1 MSSSQSVPAHAAV
14 RVDFDS
20 IPTRR
25 SAVVDASGAMTT
37 MKLWRALRLR
47 ASSSAVTSSSTSS
60 STLAV
65 VENLARGGARAM
77 RTTTTTTT
85 RGGARAMDGLV
96 PFATRGARTSA
107 GAFAESG
114 DASTSTST
122 PGEPGASP
130 LRRSPAP
137 ASAMRGAFIPGALTD
152 GGLSERASAV
162 LRGAKGSPKK
172 FGAFL
177 RVVRG
182 LRAEDALIQCNLSP
196 KRVAKTIGRVIQSA
210 IGNAVNNQGLDRDR
224 LVVAEATCGKGQYL
238 RRVSIHGRGR
248 AGTMHRPR
256 SHVRVTLEETDEEP
270 RRRVRVHDD
279 EMPWERRRRLGRAK
293 QAIAEAAGIA

>member
-1 MSSSQSVPAHAAV
+1 MSISAPFVVARDATPHRTAPRVSSPL
-14 RVDFDS
+14 VDM
-20 IPTRR
+20 
-25 SAVVDASGAMTT
+25 SGAAS
-37 MKLWRALRLR
+37 KLWRAVGGR
-47 ASSSAVTSSSTSS
+47 ARSSALASTSFARA
-60 STLAV
+60 AV
-65 VENLARGGARAM
+65 VENLAAGKGAWSTPVTRSTTATTVARAW
-77 RTTTTTTT
+77 
-85 RGGARAMDGLV
+85 GLDGSV
-96 PFATRGARTSA
+96 PFATRGARASA

-114 DASTSTST
+114 NDGASTPTR
-122 PGEPGASP
+122 GDAPGASP
-130 LRRSPAP
+130 LRRAPAP

-196 KRVAKTIGRVIQSA
+196 KRVAKTIGKVIQSA

-224 LVVAEATCGKGQYL
+224 LIVAEATCGKGQYL

-256 SHVRVTLEETDEEP
+256 SHVRVTLEESDEEP
-270 RRRVRVHDD
+270 KRRVHVHDD

-293 QAIAEAAGIA
+293 QAIAEAAGIV

>member
-1 MSSSQSVPAHAAV
+1 M
-14 RVDFDS
+14 
-20 IPTRR
+20 
-25 SAVVDASGAMTT
+25 
-37 MKLWRALRLR
+37 RA
-47 ASSSAVTSSSTSS
+47 
-60 STLAV
+60 
-65 VENLARGGARAM
+65 
-77 RTTTTTTT
+77 TTTTMTT
-85 RGGARAMDGLV
+85 RGGAKGMDGST
-96 PFATRGARTSA
+96 PFATRGARASA

-114 DASTSTST
+114 DASTST
-122 PGEPGASP
+122 PREPGASP

>member
-1 MSSSQSVPAHAAV
+1 MSTSASFVVARDATPHRARRLVSSIL
-14 RVDFDS
+14 VDM
-20 IPTRR
+20 
-25 SAVVDASGAMTT
+25 SGAAS
-37 MKLWRALRLR
+37 KLWRAVGGR
-47 ASSSAVTSSSTSS
+47 ARSSALASTSFARA
-60 STLAV
+60 AV
-65 VENLARGGARAM
+65 VENLGGAWSTTGTRSTAV
-77 RTTTTTTT
+77 TTTV
-85 RGGARAMDGLV
+85 ARARAVDGLA

-114 DASTSTST
+114 NDGTST
-122 PGEPGASP
+122 PTRDEPGASP
-130 LRRSPAP
+130 LRRAPAP

-196 KRVAKTIGRVIQSA
+196 KRVAKTIGKVIQSA

-270 RRRVRVHDD
+270 TRRVRVHDE

-293 QAIAEAAGIA
+293 QAIAEAAGIV

>member
-1 MSSSQSVPAHAAV
+1 
-14 RVDFDS
+14 
-20 IPTRR
+20 
-25 SAVVDASGAMTT
+25 
-37 MKLWRALRLR
+37 
-47 ASSSAVTSSSTSS
+47 
-60 STLAV
+60 
-65 VENLARGGARAM
+65 
-77 RTTTTTTT
+77 
-85 RGGARAMDGLV
+85 MDGSA
-96 PFATRGARTSA
+96 PFATRGARASA
-107 GAFAESG
+107 GAFAKSG
-114 DASTSTST
+114 DASTSTSTST

>member
-1 MSSSQSVPAHAAV
+1 
-14 RVDFDS
+14 
-20 IPTRR
+20 
-25 SAVVDASGAMTT
+25 MT
-37 MKLWRALRLR
+37 LWRALRLR
-47 ASSSAVTSSSTSS
+47 ASSSAVTSTSSSSSS

-65 VENLARGGARAM
+65 VENLARGGAMRA
-77 RTTTTTTT
+77 TTTTTTT
-85 RGGARAMDGLV
+85 RGGAKAMDGSA
-96 PFATRGARTSA
+96 PFATRGARASA

-122 PGEPGASP
+122 STPGEPGEPGASP

>member
-1 MSSSQSVPAHAAV
+1 M
-14 RVDFDS
+14 
-20 IPTRR
+20 
-25 SAVVDASGAMTT
+25 SGAAS
-37 MKLWRALRLR
+37 KLWRAVGGR
-47 ASSSAVTSSSTSS
+47 ARSSALASTSFARA
-60 STLAV
+60 AV
-65 VENLARGGARAM
+65 VENLAAGKGAWSTTVTRSTTATTVARAWGVDGSVPFAARGARA
-77 RTTTTTTT
+77 
-85 RGGARAMDGLV
+85 
-96 PFATRGARTSA
+96 SA

-114 DASTSTST
+114 NDGASTATR
-122 PGEPGASP
+122 GDEPGASP
-130 LRRSPAP
+130 LRRAPAP

-196 KRVAKTIGRVIQSA
+196 KRVAKTIGKVIQSA

-224 LVVAEATCGKGQYL
+224 LIVAEATCGKGQYL

-256 SHVRVTLEETDEEP
+256 SHVRVTLEESDEEP
-270 RRRVRVHDD
+270 KRRVRVHDD

-293 QAIAEAAGIA
+293 QAIAEAAGIV